1 MSFEKTLKGQKL
13 PFAKLERFW
22 KMSLSSGLGLRVRP
36 SIEFTLN
43 RRLPFFIVLE
53 SSSGYRKNIPIQS
66 TLVLFF
72 WGGGMKYHLFLPY
85 PPPYPPF
92 AASASARENRSIIH
106 SRAAAAFL
114 LFLLMLDGWNGEGGG
129 FQHSPRF
136 FQHSIFFNRKFTG
149 SYRHRQ
155 HLDSQLYLHK
165 GHFQDCWETRVLGLP
180 KHFF

>member
-1 MSFEKTLKGQKL
+1 MEMLIKIFRVSFLGHFFRDMSFEKTLKGQKL

-72 WGGGMKYHLFLPY
+72 CGG
-85 PPPYPPF
+85 
-92 AASASARENRSIIH
+92 E
-106 SRAAAAFL
+106 
-114 LFLLMLDGWNGEGGG
+114 
-129 FQHSPRF
+129 
-136 FQHSIFFNRKFTG
+136 
-149 SYRHRQ
+149 
-155 HLDSQLYLHK
+155 
-165 GHFQDCWETRVLGLP
+165 
-180 KHFF
+180 